1 MCFLVISRSGLFIIV
16 YVKPHL
22 LIFSNTSFR
31 LYSHS
36 TPTLSLCQSSTTT
49 IHLYPTATFRP
60 MLYTCSFFTTYL
72 TLILYTFYQQPHT
85 TNLPQLFNNHFW
97 QHFRFFCNL
106 SPANSQQPTQL
117 LATSLPT
124 AIFYFQ
130 ASSTDFLLYFPPPPC
145 FCWIRCAVCR
155 PPILEG
161 SYVEARLFRVLY
173 T

>member
-1 MCFLVISRSGLFIIV
+1 MCFLVISRSGLFIFV

-72 TLILYTFYQQPHT
+72 TLILYTFYQQPHAT
-85 TNLPQLFNNHFW
+85 ILPQLFNTHFC
-97 QHFRFFCNL
+97 QHFRFFSTMYLSNSTTYSTFSFFFNL
-106 SPANSQQPTQL
+106 SPASHRLNSFFFSNQPFN
-117 LATSLPT
+117 SN
-124 AIFYFQ
+124 
-130 ASSTDFLLYFPPPPC
+130 FLLSSIFN
-145 FCWIRCAVCR
+145 
-155 PPILEG
+155 
-161 SYVEARLFRVLY
+161 
-173 T
+173 

>member
-1 MCFLVISRSGLFIIV
+1 MCFLVISRSGLFIFV

-49 IHLYPTATFRP
+49 IHLYPTATLRP

-85 TNLPQLFNNHFW
+85 TILPQLFNNHFW
-97 QHFRFFCNL
+97 QHFRFF
-106 SPANSQQPTQL
+106 SPPFTGL
-117 LATSLPT
+117 
-124 AIFYFQ
+124 
-130 ASSTDFLLYFPPPPC
+130 
-145 FCWIRCAVCR
+145 
-155 PPILEG
+155 
-161 SYVEARLFRVLY
+161 RVLSNVY
-173 T
+173 VTFVIYCIYAVSL